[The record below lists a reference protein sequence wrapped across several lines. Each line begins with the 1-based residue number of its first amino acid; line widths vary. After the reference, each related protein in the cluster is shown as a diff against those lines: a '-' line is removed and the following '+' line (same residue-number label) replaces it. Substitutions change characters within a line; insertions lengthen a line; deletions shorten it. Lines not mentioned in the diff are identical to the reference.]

1 MTLVTPAD
9 VTYTPSGVKV
19 DILSTHD
26 DGEYFMVRSKTT
38 GKVFFAHKNQI
49 DQKSDLAKNS
59 EGQAK
64 PVKPRRGRQVVK
76 PQVPAPSRFNLNGA
90 TPELLTQILPG
101 VGLKTANEIIELRMS
116 LPGERFTKLEQL
128 RQIKHINWDEI
139 LSDSIYV
146 E

>member
-1 MTLVTPAD
+1 MMTAIVSQD
-9 VTYTPSGVKV
+9 VTFKPSGVKV

-26 DGEYFMVRSKTT
+26 DGEYFMVKSKTT

-49 DQKSDLAKNS
+49 EQKQEVTDLD
-59 EGQAK
+59 GQAK
-64 PVKPRRGRQVVK
+64 PVKSRRGRQVVK
-76 PQVPAPSRFNLNGA
+76 PQVPAPNRFNLNAA
-90 TPELLTQILPG
+90 TPEMLTQILPG
-101 VGLKTANEIIELRMS
+101 VGLKTATEIIELRMS

-139 LSDSIYV
+139 LTDSIFV

>member
-1 MTLVTPAD
+1 MTATKMKEY
-9 VTYTPSGVKV
+9 TYKPSGVKIDV
-19 DILSTHD
+19 LSTHD
-26 DGEYFMVRSKTT
+26 DGEYFMVKSKTT

-49 DQKSDLAKNS
+49 DQKEQDTVAKKD
-59 EGQAK
+59 AK
-64 PVKPRRGRQVVK
+64 PVKSRRGRQIVK
-76 PQVPAPSRFNLNGA
+76 PQVPAPNRFNLNGA

-116 LPGERFTKLEQL
+116 LPGERFSKLEQL

-139 LSDSIYV
+139 LSDAIYV

>member
-1 MTLVTPAD
+1 MSVTLASD

-19 DILSTHD
+19 DIVSTHD
-26 DGEYFMVRSKTT
+26 DGEYFMVKSKTT
-38 GKVFFAHKNQI
+38 GKVFFSHKNQI
-49 DQKSDLAKNS
+49 DQKQQDTGGEKD
-59 EGQAK
+59 AK
-64 PVKPRRGRQVVK
+64 PVKSRRGRQIVK
-76 PQVPAPSRFNLNGA
+76 PQVPAPNRFNLNGA

-116 LPGERFTKLEQL
+116 LPGERFSKLEQL

-139 LSDSIYV
+139 LSDAIYV